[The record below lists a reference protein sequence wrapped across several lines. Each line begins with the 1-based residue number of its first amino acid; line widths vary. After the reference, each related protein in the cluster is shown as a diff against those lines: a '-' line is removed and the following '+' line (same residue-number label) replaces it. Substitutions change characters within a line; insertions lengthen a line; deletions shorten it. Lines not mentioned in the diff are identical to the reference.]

1 MIRRPP
7 RSTRTDTLFPYTS
20 PARTSSARWT
30 STPGTDRGRWH
41 DVAVRVIG
49 FDHLVLN
56 VSDVRRSL
64 DFYVG
69 TLGLTPERVDEWEA
83 GTVLFPSVRIDA
95 TTTTCGTPTA
105 T

>member
-1 MIRRPP
+1 M
-7 RSTRTDTLFPYTS
+7 
-20 PARTSSARWT
+20 
-30 STPGTDRGRWH
+30 
-41 DVAVRVIG
+41 RVIG

-69 TLGLTPERVDEWEA
+69 TL
-83 GTVLFPSVRIDA
+83 RIDA